1 MQETP
6 VRRFLPEI
14 LLGSALVLNAAANIL
29 MKYSALR
36 TRELPAGAGLVE
48 KLAARLH
55 PAFVVGL
62 ILFAM
67 NVFAYQ
73 AALRTPRMK
82 LSVAYPVMVSG
93 GYVIIL
99 GVSWFLF
106 RERLGPVQYAGVGL
120 ILGGIWMVVR

>member
-1 MQETP
+1 
-6 VRRFLPEI
+6 VRRFLPEF
-14 LLGSALVLNAAANIL
+14 LLGAALVLNAAANIL

-36 TRELPAGAGLVE
+36 TREAPAGAGMLE

-73 AALRTPRMK
+73 AALRAPRMK
-82 LSVAYPVMVSG
+82 LSIAYPVMVSG
-93 GYVIIL
+93 GYMIIL
-99 GVSWFLF
+99 AVSWLLF
-106 RERLGPVQYAGVGL
+106 HERLGLMQYAGVGL

>member
-1 MQETP
+1 M

-36 TRELPAGAGLVE
+36 TSELPAGAGFVE
-48 KLAARLH
+48 KLATRLH

-82 LSVAYPVMVSG
+82 LSIAYPVMVSG
-93 GYVIIL
+93 GYLIIL
-99 GVSWFLF
+99 AVSWFLF
-106 RERLGPVQYAGVGL
+106 RERLGPMQYAGVGL

>member
-1 MQETP
+1 

-14 LLGSALVLNAAANIL
+14 LLTLALVLNAAANIL

-36 TRELPAGAGLVE
+36 THEAPAGSGLVE
-48 KLAARLH
+48 RLATRLH

-62 ILFAM
+62 VLFAM

-73 AALRTPRMK
+73 AALRAPRMK
-82 LSVAYPVMVSG
+82 LSIAYPVMVSG
-93 GYVIIL
+93 GYLIIL
-99 GVSWFLF
+99 VASWLLF
-106 RERLGPVQYAGVGL
+106 RERMGMMQYAGVGL

>member
-1 MQETP
+1 MVQ
-6 VRRFLPEI
+6 RFLPEM

-48 KLAARLH
+48 KLVTRFH
-55 PAFVVGL
+55 PAFVIGL
-62 ILFAM
+62 VLFAL

-73 AALRTPRMK
+73 AALRAPRMK
-82 LSVAYPVMVSG
+82 LSIAYPVMVSG

-99 GVSWFLF
+99 AASWLLF
-106 RERLGPVQYAGVGL
+106 RERLGLVQYAGVGL

>member
-1 MQETP
+1 

-14 LLGSALVLNAAANIL
+14 LLGSALVLNATANIL

-36 TRELPAGAGLVE
+36 TREPVAGAGLVE

-62 ILFAM
+62 VLFAL

-73 AALRTPRMK
+73 AALRAPRMK
-82 LSVAYPVMVSG
+82 LSIAYPVMVSG
-93 GYVIIL
+93 GYLIIL
-99 GVSWFLF
+99 AVSWLLF
-106 RERLGPVQYAGVGL
+106 RERLGAFQYAGVAL